1 MREGQ
6 ALEAINV
13 APDNIW
19 GDEDETIVYAQV
31 LGKGKAVIFRF
42 QRSNDSLPESLP
54 SRIVCCYHN
63 LEVPDGTFTF
73 QDRSAMRSAL
83 YSTIAAVWPH
93 CIKDPTITNPGIV
106 IDILA
111 GDIKDPTIPNPGI
124 VVDILPGETQ
134 EIIWRTYREPLFDQ
148 YLALLLDIHPSDLV
162 AEGHSPRI
170 LDISEVVLLE
180 ALGGRGCS
188 KRVQVQDSG
197 KQSTLVFKGV
207 DFQTYLYLHDDD
219 GEFARTTVDVWRRS
233 TKLIANMPR
242 HPNIQSPPL
251 YLVSVR
257 DSNQNPVLVGHLS
270 TYFARGD
277 LGNAIEAANARESRI
292 SLQQKAKWCHQMC
305 LAITH
310 THRVTHTYHMDIKP
324 GNFIIDDQEN
334 LILID
339 WEQSGAPATTL
350 APEADGTW
358 DVEEQ
363 DMNENGSTKLVYTKY
378 TGPERRNMP
387 EGSGRESFHVWNVFP
402 EWQASCPKALELAE
416 VFALGRTMWM
426 LLSQIAN
433 NFDEVEHP
441 DDVQVNWAGK
451 TDPPSHWVEIVENC
465 MKADPNDRPSLDNL
479 VKFWEGEVYSSK
491 WQSSSGFE
499 AARFNLCRPS

>member
-6 ALEAINV
+6 VLEAINV
-13 APDNIW
+13 APDSIW

-31 LGKGKAVIFRF
+31 LGQGNAIIFRF

-73 QDRSAMRSAL
+73 QDRCSMRSAL
-83 YSTIAAVWPH
+83 YSTIAT
-93 CIKDPTITNPGIV
+93 DPM
-106 IDILA
+106 
-111 GDIKDPTIPNPGI
+111 IPNPSI

-134 EIIWRTYREPLFDQ
+134 KIVWRAYQEPLFDQ
-148 YLALLLDIHPSDLV
+148 YLALLRDIQPSDLV
-162 AEGHSPRI
+162 SQGYSLRI
-170 LDISEVVLLE
+170 LDISEVALLE

-197 KQSTLVFKGV
+197 KQSTLVFNGV
-207 DFQTYLYLHDDD
+207 DFQTYLQLHDDD
-219 GEFARTTVDVWRRS
+219 NEFARTTVDVWRRS
-233 TKLIANMPR
+233 CKLIANMPR
-242 HPNIQSPPL
+242 HPNIQSPPR

-257 DSNQNPVLVGHLS
+257 DSNQNPVL
-270 TYFARGD
+270 
-277 LGNAIEAANARESRI
+277 AANVRKSQIPLKQR
-292 SLQQKAKWCHQMC
+292 AKWCHQMC

-310 THRVTHTYHMDIKP
+310 THRIAHTYHMDIKP
-324 GNFIIDDQEN
+324 GNFVIDDQEN

-339 WEQSGAPATTL
+339 WEQSGAPVTTL

-363 DMNENGSTKLVYTKY
+363 VTKENGSPKLVYTKY

-387 EGSGRESFHVWNVFP
+387 EGSGRESFNIWNVFL
-402 EWQASCPKALELAE
+402 EWQASCPKAVELAE
-416 VFALGRTMWM
+416 VLALGRTMWM
-426 LLSQIAN
+426 LLSQTAN
-433 NFDEVEHP
+433 NFDEVNHP
-441 DDVQVNWAGK
+441 DDVQVIWAGK
-451 TDPPSHWVEIVENC
+451 NDPPSHWVEIVENY
-465 MKADPNDRPSLDNL
+465 MKVDPNDRPSLDEL
-479 VKFWEGEVYSSK
+479 VEFWEGEAYSFKS
-491 WQSSSGFE
+491 QASSSFE